1 MTGTIINF
9 PNPEEIIQRSNLKE
23 QESFDNSINLI
34 CDNIKDF
41 LNLWIEQIQ
50 PEIYENLLSQE
61 AQEASEGTQT
71 VSWFCARMQISQAFL
86 SVCAEI
92 VVARDSEIA
101 DPDLPTIK
109 FEDNT
114 SSFIELFHSYYKDEC
129 EILD

>member
-61 AQEASEGTQT
+61 AQEANQ
-71 VSWFCARMQISQAFL
+71 
-86 SVCAEI
+86 
-92 VVARDSEIA
+92 
-101 DPDLPTIK
+101 
-109 FEDNT
+109 
-114 SSFIELFHSYYKDEC
+114 SS
-129 EILD
+129 ILICMRGNSRSSRF